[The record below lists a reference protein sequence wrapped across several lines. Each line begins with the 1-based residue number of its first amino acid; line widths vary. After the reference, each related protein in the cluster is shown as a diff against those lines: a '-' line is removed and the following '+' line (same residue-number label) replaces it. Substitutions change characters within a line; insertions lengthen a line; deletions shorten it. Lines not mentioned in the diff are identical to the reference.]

1 MKLDAAL
8 PPVPLKDVPAI
19 AKAAEATGFS
29 ALWTQETQHDPF
41 LPCTLMAEHTSQM
54 EFGTAIA
61 VSFARSPANLA
72 HTAWDLA
79 AQSRGRFILGLG
91 TQVKAHIERRFGVP
105 WPESVTGKLR
115 EQIQVIRAFWDT
127 WQNGAKLNFRGEY
140 YKITLMSPFFNA
152 GAIENPNIPIYIAGV
167 NTGLAKLAGELCEG
181 FHEHPNI
188 PIYIAGVN
196 TGLAKLAGELCEG
209 FHAHPFNTPKYMN
222 EVILPAVEEG
232 LQKNDRKRKDI
243 TVSMTPFV
251 ATTPEE
257 EGFARMQISFYASTP
272 SYRPVMELHGWGATA
287 EKLSGFA
294 AKGEWA
300 EMPMLITDEMLAE
313 FCLITTQ
320 EKLADDLKKRYEG
333 IADRLT
339 LYTPFVPGEKD
350 EWWQGLAK
358 AFNH

>member
-19 AKAAEATGFS
+19 AKAAEETGF
-29 ALWTQETQHDPF
+29 ATLWTQETQHDPF

-79 AQSRGRFILGLG
+79 AQSGGRFILGLG

-181 FHEHPNI
+181 FH
-188 PIYIAGVN
+188 V
-196 TGLAKLAGELCEG
+196 
-209 FHAHPFNTPKYMN
+209 HPFHSVRYLK
-222 EVILPAVEEG
+222 EVLIPAIEEG
-232 LQKNDRKRKDI
+232 AIKGRRQREDI
-243 TVSMTPFV
+243 AVSVTAFV

-257 EGFARMQISFYASTP
+257 INFARAHLSFYASTP
-272 SYRPVMELHGWGATA
+272 S
-287 EKLSGFA
+287 
-294 AKGEWA
+294 
-300 EMPMLITDEMLAE
+300 
-313 FCLITTQ
+313 
-320 EKLADDLKKRYEG
+320 
-333 IADRLT
+333 
-339 LYTPFVPGEKD
+339 
-350 EWWQGLAK
+350 
-358 AFNH
+358 